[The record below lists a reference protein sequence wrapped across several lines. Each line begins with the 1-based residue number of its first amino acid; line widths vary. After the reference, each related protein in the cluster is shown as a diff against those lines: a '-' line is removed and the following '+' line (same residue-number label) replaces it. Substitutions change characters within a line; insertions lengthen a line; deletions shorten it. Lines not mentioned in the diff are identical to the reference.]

1 MTNHIEQMMKAAGV
15 KQKFRYIVLFF
26 NNEYEARREDMPIY
40 FKASCPGTVPR
51 KGKPGLPVC
60 AGGLALSCSP
70 YRCAG

>member
-40 FKASCPGTVPR
+40 FKALKKGDIKVKSCLLYTSPSPR
-51 KGKPGLPVC
+51 DRG
-60 AGGLALSCSP
+60 
-70 YRCAG
+70 